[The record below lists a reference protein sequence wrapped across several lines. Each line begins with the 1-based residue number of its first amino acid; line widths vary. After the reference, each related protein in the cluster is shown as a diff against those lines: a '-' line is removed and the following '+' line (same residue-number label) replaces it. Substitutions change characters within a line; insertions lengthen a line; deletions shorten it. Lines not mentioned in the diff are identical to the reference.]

1 MYGKCEFCKGGDIV
15 DEKPSYIPIGTDS
28 VLKITDQVCNKCGA
42 VFIGEHQRTKL
53 IKNQKAHDELV
64 RLMEGKL
71 KI

>member
-1 MYGKCEFCKGGDIV
+1 MYGKCEFCKDGDIV
-15 DEKPSYIPIGTDS
+15 DEKPSYIPIGADS

-42 VFIGEHQRTKL
+42 AFIGEHQHTKL